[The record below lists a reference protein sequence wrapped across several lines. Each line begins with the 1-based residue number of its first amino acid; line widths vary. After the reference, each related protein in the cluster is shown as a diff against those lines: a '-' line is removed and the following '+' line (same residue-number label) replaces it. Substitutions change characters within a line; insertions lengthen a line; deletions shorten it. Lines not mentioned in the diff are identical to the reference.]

1 MAGTEYIVIKGAYE
15 NNLKHVSLQ
24 IPKKKITIF
33 TGVSGSGKSS
43 PDFVT
48 HKIRIL

>member
-24 IPKKKITIF
+24 IPKKTFTIF
-33 TGVSGSGKSS
+33 TSVSVS
-43 PDFVT
+43 
-48 HKIRIL
+48 